1 MRSIS
6 IKITRKMIKFV
17 SIIAQSSIFLGLIT
31 TTTSANAASINIA
44 NSGFENP
51 DIAGV
56 EPIVGDEVF
65 TFETP
70 PQWQLYDPSNLIP
83 ANPNL
88 ETSYPGVWN
97 PSSAFYPE
105 EAPEGENIGAIFLN
119 QTPGSGVVGLSQ
131 TLSNTL
137 EANTQYTLQVAVG
150 NPGSDF
156 FAGFPGYAVQLLA
169 GDTVIA
175 EDNNDLDIV
184 EGSFSTSTI
193 VYNTSANE
201 PNLEQ
206 PLQIRLVNTLENNGL
221 EVNFDDVELSTASIY
236 EAISVPESNSIMG
249 LLLLSI
255 GFLTLKLRN
264 LPMFE

>member
-1 MRSIS
+1 
-6 IKITRKMIKFV
+6 MIKFV
-17 SIIAQSSIFLGLIT
+17 SIIAQSSIFIGLIT
-31 TTTSANAASINIA
+31 TTTSANAASIAIA
-44 NSGFENP
+44 NSGFEDP
-51 DIAGV
+51 DLTGV
-56 EPIVGDEVF
+56 EPVIGDEVF

-70 PQWQLYDPSNLIP
+70 PSWQLYDPSGLIP
-83 ANPNL
+83 ADPNL

-119 QTPGSGVVGLSQ
+119 QSPGSGVVGLSQ

-137 EANTQYTLQVAVG
+137 EANTQYTLQVEVG
-150 NPGSDF
+150 NPGSDL
-156 FAGFPGYAVQLLA
+156 FAGFPGYAVHLLA
-169 GDTVIA
+169 GDTVVA
-175 EDNNDLDIV
+175 EDNNTLDLA

-193 VYNTSANE
+193 VYNTSANK

-221 EVNFDDVELSTASIY
+221 EVNFDNVELSTASIS
-236 EAISVPESNSIMG
+236 EAIPVPESNSITS

-255 GFLTLKLRN
+255 GFLALKLRN
-264 LPMFE
+264 LPIFR

>member
-1 MRSIS
+1 
-6 IKITRKMIKFV
+6 MIKFV
-17 SIIAQSSIFLGLIT
+17 SIVAQSSALFLGLVVT
-31 TTTSANAASINIA
+31 TVPANAASIAIA

-51 DIAGV
+51 DLTGV
-56 EPIVGDEVF
+56 EPVIEDEVF

-70 PQWQLYDPSNLIP
+70 PSWQLYDPSGLIP
-83 ANPNL
+83 GNPNL

-119 QTPGSGVVGLSQ
+119 QSPGSGVVGLSQ

-137 EANTQYTLQVAVG
+137 EANTQYTLQVEVG
-150 NPGSDF
+150 NPGSDL

-169 GDTVIA
+169 GDTVVA
-175 EDNNDLDIV
+175 EDNNTLDIA

-193 VYNTSANE
+193 VYNTSIDE

-206 PLQIRLVNTLENNGL
+206 PLQIRLLNTLENNGL
-221 EVNFDDVELSTASIY
+221 EVNFDDVELSTASIS
-236 EAISVPESNSIMG
+236 EAIPVPESNFITS
-249 LLLLSI
+249 LLLLGI
-255 GFLTLKLRN
+255 GFLALNLRN
-264 LPMFE
+264 LPIFR